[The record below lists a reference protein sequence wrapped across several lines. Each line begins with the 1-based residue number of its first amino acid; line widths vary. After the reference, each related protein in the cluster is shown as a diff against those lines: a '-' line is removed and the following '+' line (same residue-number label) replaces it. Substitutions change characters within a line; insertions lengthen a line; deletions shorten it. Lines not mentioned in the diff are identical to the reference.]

1 MQKQRLS
8 TSDVEDAVVRYNELQ
23 QKKKSVDRKFNDA
36 KKKFYSIMDNAFDSG
51 LFGEDVSSVE
61 FSKVYNYGE
70 HDEKTFSFKATRVIP
85 TVIEWDIKKLKDKLR
100 KKLSKGVLNK
110 VVKRNRELVDLQG
123 LVNYFKDLGGDPKVF
138 WSFFETTEVVDQKI
152 LDQLEEVGD
161 IEAEDVAGCFEVKVK
176 SQSYRVTSKEV
187 EDDGEE
193 EA

>member
-1 MQKQRLS
+1 MQKQKLS
-8 TSDVEDAVVRYNELQ
+8 ASDVEEAVVRYNELQ
-23 QKKKSVDRKFNDA
+23 QKKKNIDQKFNDA

-51 LFGEDVSSVE
+51 LFGDDVSSVE
-61 FSKVYNYGE
+61 FNKVYNYGE
-70 HDEKTFSFKATRVIP
+70 PDEKTFSFKATRVIP
-85 TVIEWDIKKLKDKLR
+85 TVIEWNVSKLKQ
-100 KKLSKGVLNK
+100 KLSKDILSK

-138 WSFFETTEVVDQKI
+138 WSFFETTEVVDQKV

>member
-1 MQKQRLS
+1 MQKQKLS
-8 TSDVEDAVVRYNELQ
+8 TSDVEEAVVRYNELQ
-23 QKKKSVDRKFNDA
+23 QKKKNIDQKFNDA
-36 KKKFYSIMDNAFDSG
+36 KKKFNSIMDSAFDSG
-51 LFGEDVSSVE
+51 LFGDDVSSVE

-70 HDEKTFSFKATRVIP
+70 PDEKTFSFRATRVIP
-85 TVIEWDIKKLKDKLR
+85 TVIEWDASKLKQ
-100 KKLSKGVLNK
+100 KLSKDILSK

-138 WSFFETTEVVDQKI
+138 WSFFETTEVVDQKA